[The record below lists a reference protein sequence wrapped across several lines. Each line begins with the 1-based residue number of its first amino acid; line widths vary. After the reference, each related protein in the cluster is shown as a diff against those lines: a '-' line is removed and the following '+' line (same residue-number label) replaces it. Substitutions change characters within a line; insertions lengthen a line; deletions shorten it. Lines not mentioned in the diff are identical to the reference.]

1 LDVRSQTHMDTATAR
16 TPALQRAVFED
27 AFGKRHHAAAPGGE
41 PLEVLELRE
50 EFCSALFESAL
61 RERVAAL
68 ARLQNSCFSRVHSVH
83 RPNQNASK
91 LVVVSDRIPGAR
103 LSTVLLVAREQRV
116 PLEVNATLCIIRQLV
131 AAIALLHE
139 KLPTIAHGAIAPDR
153 VVVTPTGRL
162 VVVDHML
169 GAALEQL
176 HYSADRCWKELR
188 VPLPANAPA
197 FDQHSDVMQIGIL
210 ALELILGRPV
220 ERAEYPDQI
229 DALTEKAWRLATAG
243 ATLLPAD
250 LRVWLSRT
258 LTLDSQKSFASAV
271 DAWAELERVL
281 DAGDNVASFDALEAF
296 MAEYARA
303 MSATGAP
310 AAAAPSAPV
319 PTPSTPAPASA
330 PVAPAPSTS
339 AKPKRPAS
347 VHIFRAADAPASAP
361 SAPSAPPERHV
372 PPVVTYQPAAPIED
386 EVKSTTPGP
395 NWRLIGAAGVLLA
408 LVAGGAWYG
417 RSYFSAPAAA
427 EATGTLV
434 VSTNPAGI
442 PIVIDG
448 LPKGMTPLTLQL
460 APGPHEL
467 KLEGDGEPRIIP
479 LTIAAGSTVSHAIEM
494 PKAGPSTGQL
504 MIRTEPAGA
513 RVTVDG
519 TPSGTTPVTLEG
531 LAPGSH
537 TVALANDATSLS
549 QEVKIEAGMTA
560 SLVVPLTAPPA
571 PTPASGWVSVTA
583 PSEVQVFEDTRL
595 LGSSQTERIA
605 IGAGSHTLLFVNE
618 ALQYRTT
625 RTVTVPSGKVA
636 FVRLDWPMGSMALN
650 AQPWAEVWI
659 DGERAG
665 ETPIGNIAVPIGV
678 HEVVFRHPQLGEQ
691 SVRATV
697 TVGAPARVSVD
708 MRKR

>member
-1 LDVRSQTHMDTATAR
+1 MDTATAR

-50 EFCSALFESAL
+50 EFCTASFESAL

-103 LSTVLLVAREQRV
+103 LSTVLVVAREHRL

-139 KLPTIAHGAIAPDR
+139 KLPTIGHGVIAPDR
-153 VVVTPTGRL
+153 VVITPTGRL

-169 GAALEQL
+169 GSAVEQL
-176 HYSADRCWKELR
+176 HYSPDRYWTELH
-188 VPLPANAPA
+188 VPLPAHAA
-197 FDQHSDVMQIGIL
+197 SFDQHTDVMQIGIL
-210 ALELILGRPV
+210 ALELMLGGPV
-220 ERAEYPDQI
+220 DRAEYPDQLE
-229 DALTEKAWRLATAG
+229 ALTQKAWRSATSG
-243 ATLLPAD
+243 VTLLPAD
-250 LRVWLSRT
+250 LRVWLERT
-258 LTLDSQKSFASAV
+258 LSLDKEEAFASAV

-303 MSATGAP
+303 MSATGATAAVAAPSTP
-310 AAAAPSAPV
+310 AVSPSTPPAPTAPAPSAP
-319 PTPSTPAPASA
+319 A
-330 PVAPAPSTS
+330 
-339 AKPKRPAS
+339 AKPRRQAS
-347 VHIFRAADAPASAP
+347 VHIFRAADS

-372 PPVVTYQPAAPIED
+372 APPVAPPPPAPVEN
-386 EVKSTTPGP
+386 EVKKTAPP
-395 NWRLIGAAGVLLA
+395 RNWRWIAASGALLMI
-408 LVAGGAWYG
+408 VAGAVYA
-417 RSYFSAPAAA
+417 RYYFTAPAAA

-442 PIVIDG
+442 PIVVDG
-448 LPKGMTPLTLQL
+448 LPRGMTPMTLQL
-460 APGPHEL
+460 SPGPHEL

-494 PKAGPSTGQL
+494 PKAGPTTGQL
-504 MIRTEPAGA
+504 TIRTEPAGA

-519 TPSGTTPVTLEG
+519 SPSGTTPLTLEG
-531 LAPGSH
+531 LAPGPH
-537 TVALANDATSLS
+537 KVALANDATSIT
-549 QEVKIEAGMTA
+549 QEVTIQAGMTA
-560 SLVVPLTAPPA
+560 SLVVPLTAPAA
-571 PTPASGWVSVTA
+571 PVLTSGWISVTA
-583 PSEVQVFEDTRL
+583 PSEVQVYEDTRL
-595 LGSSQTERIA
+595 VGTSQTDRITLA
-605 IGAGSHTLLFVNE
+605 AGSHTLLFVNE
-618 ALQYRTT
+618 GLQYRTT
-625 RTVTVPSGKVA
+625 RTVTVSSGKVS

-665 ETPIGNIAVPIGV
+665 ETPIGSIAVPIGV
-678 HEVVFRHPQLGEQ
+678 HEILFRHPQLGEQ

-697 TVGAPARVSVD
+697 IVGAPARVSVD